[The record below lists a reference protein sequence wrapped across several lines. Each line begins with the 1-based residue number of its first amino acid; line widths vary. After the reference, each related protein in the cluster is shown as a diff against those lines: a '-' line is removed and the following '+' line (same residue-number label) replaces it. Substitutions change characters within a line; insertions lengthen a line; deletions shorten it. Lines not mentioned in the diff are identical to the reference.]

1 MALTINDQAMTSDR
15 TPHAARLAPGKQ
27 PEWEV
32 SWLPRRRV
40 TRNQA
45 ITAMWLAEASDDRY
59 ERWTYIQVWAY
70 QLGMTGDEALTMV
83 AAEPA
88 WGATAET
95 DPRED
100 RPRGKR
106 MSQPRHAKLNAN
118 SGPHADLAPAE
129 QPTADGDR
137 AAGRRRALHAAP
149 GPVPAP
155 APKDPWAPG
164 TKSLGRPLTWEEIF
178 VSAPGDP
185 DFWPGDP
192 DQFLEEDFIRFE
204 EWDRA
209 IDREPEIE

>member
-1 MALTINDQAMTSDR
+1 
-15 TPHAARLAPGKQ
+15 
-27 PEWEV
+27 
-32 SWLPRRRV
+32 
-40 TRNQA
+40 
-45 ITAMWLAEASDDRY
+45 MWLAEASDDRFQ
-59 ERWTYIQVWAY
+59 RWTYIQVWAY

-95 DPRED
+95 DPRQD

-106 MSQPRHAKLNAN
+106 MSQPHPDPL
-118 SGPHADLAPAE
+118 
-129 QPTADGDR
+129 
-137 AAGRRRALHAAP
+137 
-149 GPVPAP
+149 PAP
-155 APKDPWAPG
+155 DPKDPWAPG
-164 TKSLGRPLTWEEIF
+164 TTRLGRPLTWGEIF

-192 DQFLEEDFIRFE
+192 DQLLEEDSIRFE